1 VTAKWKE
8 SSLGLRFVKMT
19 ALRLQSIVTDTMSAT
34 ESLASPA
41 PKANR
46 EAVTENH
53 SARLMCLDVFRGLAV
68 AGMILVDNPGS
79 DQKAHHLITHAEWN
93 DWTPADFIFP
103 SFLFLVGISLV
114 LTGHWL
120 RSPKS
125 PAIIYSLCAV
135 LFCWSLLWLLW
146 RKRIFLKL

>member
-1 VTAKWKE
+1 MRAKVRRMRRARDIIRRLRDGE
-8 SSLGLRFVKMT
+8 MERILSGLRFVKMI
-19 ALRLQSIVTDTMSAT
+19 ALRLQSMSAT

-53 SARLMCLDVFRGLAV
+53 SARLMCLEVFRALAV

-93 DWTPADFIFP
+93 DWTPADFIFHP
-103 SFLFLVGISLV
+103 FFFLSAY
-114 LTGHWL
+114 
-120 RSPKS
+120 RS
-125 PAIIYSLCAV
+125 C
-135 LFCWSLLWLLW
+135 
-146 RKRIFLKL
+146 